1 MSGYVFGDRVVDDGG
16 AEFQRILQERGRE
29 GIVYTDRDVV
39 DPGDIANGFDIHDL
53 EGWISGGFDPDQF
66 GAGVD
71 GFTDQIQI
79 GHVDKSA
86 LDPHRAVDADEL
98 AVRTSIEIIAAEHF
112 VAGLQEFEDGIHGGE
127 AAAEADAVAAAFEGG
142 EAGLE
147 GVAGRILRAG
157 VFVAF
162 MLAGGS
168 LHIRGGLE
176 DGGHDGA
183 SGGVGGD
190 AGVYRAGAEAVIFV
204 LIHDANVIDRNLLSE
219 SRIERI

>member
-1 MSGYVFGDRVVDDGG
+1 MPCDVFRDRVVDDGG
-16 AEFQRILQERGRE
+16 AEFQWILQERGRE
-29 GIVYTDRDVV
+29 GIVYTNRDVV
-39 DPGDIANGFDIHDL
+39 GPGDVTNGFDIDDL
-53 EGWISGGFDPDQF
+53 KRWIGGGFDPDEF
-66 GAGVD
+66 GAGMD
-71 GFTDQIQI
+71 RFADQVQV
-79 GHVDKSA
+79 GHVDKLA
-86 LDPHRAVDADEL
+86 LDAHRSIDADEL
-98 AVRTSIEIIAAEHF
+98 AVGTTIEIIAAEDF
-112 VAGLQEFEDGIHGGE
+112 VAGLEEFEDGIHGGE
-127 AAAEADAVAAAFEGG
+127 AAAKADAVLTAFEGG
-142 EAGLE
+142 ETSLE
-147 GVAGRILRAG
+147 GVTSRILRAG